1 MVVFQYCTTT
11 VASSR
16 CPCFAVLPF
25 GYVRSYLK
33 RHVTRW
39 QLAHR
44 HLMLLLY
51 QISLLY
57 KILYKRNLIMVH
69 AIVSLH
75 CFYSFLNNLN
85 YWYFNIIYFAY
96 FFIKIYWNDYYEYP
110 LRFLPKIYAPVK
122 SFKMY
127 WFNSSKELGRW
138 DGVERS
144 LIRTATASNYNM
156 MSLNQWRSA
165 ATPKYRNK
173 YFSYLSLETCQNE
186 V

>member
-1 MVVFQYCTTT
+1 MYQTKLCRYQTTHNNIMFMVPYKILLQTTHYDHGLEENSCVLGLRGTFLTIIAAKKNSHLAHHVKFIGASTLSMVVFQYCTTT

-85 YWYFNIIYFAY
+85 Y
-96 FFIKIYWNDYYEYP
+96 
-110 LRFLPKIYAPVK
+110 
-122 SFKMY
+122 
-127 WFNSSKELGRW
+127 
-138 DGVERS
+138 
-144 LIRTATASNYNM
+144 
-156 MSLNQWRSA
+156 
-165 ATPKYRNK
+165 
-173 YFSYLSLETCQNE
+173 
-186 V
+186 